1 MDRTPNTTQCRL
13 GTVDDIDKIVE
24 IVNAAYYKAEAQLL
38 EGKRTD
44 RNDILIINSLDCDH

>member
-1 MDRTPNTTQCRL
+1 MDRTLNTIQCRL

-44 RNDILIINSLDCDH
+44 RNDILT